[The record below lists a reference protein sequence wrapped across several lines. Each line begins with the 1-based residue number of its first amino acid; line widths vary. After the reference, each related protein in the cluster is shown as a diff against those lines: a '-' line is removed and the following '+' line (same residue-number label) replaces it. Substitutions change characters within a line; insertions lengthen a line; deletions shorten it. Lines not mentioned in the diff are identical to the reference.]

1 MPHIHIDMHRSR
13 RAQMPQISSALH
25 ASLVEGLDMPED
37 DLFQIFRLHD
47 DGELVFSRTF
57 PDADRDEII
66 FIEVLASYGYTPE
79 LKERMYAAMVRNTAA
94 LGIRADTLLISIVEI
109 EGSTNWHSPGVPTAQ
124 DGVPALQ

>member
-1 MPHIHIDMHRSR
+1 M
-13 RAQMPQISSALH
+13 AAISSALH

-37 DLFQIFRLHD
+37 DLFQIFTLHD

-66 FIEVLASYGYTPE
+66 FIEVLASYGYSAET
-79 LKERMYAAMVRNTAA
+79 KEKMYAAMVQNTAA

-109 EGSTNWHSPGVPTAQ
+109 EGSTNWHSPAVP
-124 DGVPALQ
+124 VS